1 MKPSEL
7 FGVFVRTMGLFL
19 ILAALWKIFLA
30 ILNLVGGGPQNVLGM
45 LLYGVL
51 MLLVGLWF
59 LRGPKALI
67 SFAFPERTC
76 ESRS

>member
-19 ILAALWKIFLA
+19 TLAALLQIFLA
-30 ILNLVGGGPQNVLGM
+30 ILKGPQNVFGM
-45 LLYGVL
+45 LLFGVP

-59 LRGPKALI
+59 LRGAKALI
-67 SFAFPERTC
+67 SFAFPQDT
-76 ESRS
+76 

>member
-19 ILAALWKIFLA
+19 VLGALCQIFLA
-30 ILNLVGGGPQNVLGM
+30 ILNLVGGGPQNVFGM
-45 LLYGVL
+45 LLYGVPV
-51 MLLVGLWF
+51 LLVGLWF

-67 SFAFPERTC
+67 SFAFPKET
-76 ESRS
+76 